1 MTTGLLIG
9 QLASKFGVSPQAIRY
24 YEQLG
29 LLNQPERNRSGYRLY
44 TLAAQD
50 RLQIIRSAQNFGLS
64 LHEIKELLEIG
75 EHSKAA
81 QSRMQQ
87 MVQNHLADLD
97 QQLEELNH
105 TRQQLGRRFEQL
117 QQLGAIGPQSQSL
130 LKLLQ
135 AIEDH
140 SHADDEGDE
149 DLSRSML
156 AKYAA
161 GERHF
166 TSIKLIG
173 AKLSGTLLSH
183 ANFNRA
189 ELMLASL
196 NETTLEQCKFREA
209 YLSGADM
216 IGAYLKEADLS
227 HAVLIGTDLSE
238 ATLTNANLIGSNLG
252 GACLCEADLRGANLS
267 EAILMGANLQGA
279 DLRGVNLFGSNL
291 IDANLEDVIVD
302 EPIVVNN
309 VTVSYPQPVP
319 NPI

>member
-29 LLNQPERNRSGYRLY
+29 LLKQPERNRSGYRLY
-44 TLAAQD
+44 TIAAQE

-64 LHEIKELLEIG
+64 LHEIKELLDIG
-75 EHSKAA
+75 EQSKDA
-81 QSRMQQ
+81 QQCMQQ
-87 MVQNHLADLD
+87 MVACHIEDLD
-97 QQLEELNH
+97 QQLTELNQ

-117 QQLGAIGPQSQSL
+117 QQLSTVGPQSQSL

-135 AIEDH
+135 TIEDQ
-140 SHADDEGDE
+140 SLTVLEGDE
-149 DLSRSML
+149 DISRGML

-166 TSIKLIG
+166 AGLKLIG

-196 NETTLEQCKFREA
+196 NEAALEQCTFREA

-216 IGAYLKEADLS
+216 IGAYLKQADLS

-238 ATLTNANLIGSNLG
+238 ATLTETSLIGSNLG

-302 EPIVVNN
+302 EPIVVDNS
-309 VTVSYPQPVP
+309 TVSYPQPVP
-319 NPI
+319 

>member
-9 QLASKFGVSPQAIRY
+9 QLASKFGVSSQAIRY

-29 LLNQPERNRSGYRLY
+29 LLKQPERNRSGYRLY
-44 TLAAQD
+44 TMAAQD

-64 LHEIKELLEIG
+64 LHEIKELLDIG
-75 EHSKAA
+75 EQSKDA
-81 QSRMQQ
+81 QQRMQQ
-87 MVQNHLADLD
+87 MVANHIAELD
-97 QQLEELNH
+97 QQLAELSH

-117 QQLGAIGPQSQSL
+117 QQLSTVGPQSQSL

-135 AIEDH
+135 TIEDQ
-140 SHADDEGDE
+140 SLTVLEGDE
-149 DLSRSML
+149 DISRGML

-166 TSIKLIG
+166 AGLKLIG

-196 NETTLEQCKFREA
+196 NEAALEQCTFREA

-216 IGAYLKEADLS
+216 IGAYLKQADLS

-238 ATLTNANLIGSNLG
+238 ATLTETSLIGSNLG

-291 IDANLEDVIVD
+291 IDANLEGVIVD
-302 EPIVVNN
+302 EPIVVDNS
-309 VTVSYPQPVP
+309 TVSYPQPVP
-319 NPI
+319 

>member
-29 LLNQPERNRSGYRLY
+29 LLKQPERNRSGYRLY
-44 TLAAQD
+44 TMAAQD

-64 LHEIKELLEIG
+64 LHEIKELLDLG
-75 EHSKAA
+75 EHSKEA
-81 QSRMQQ
+81 QQRMQE
-87 MVQNHLADLD
+87 MVGHHIEALD
-97 QQLEELNH
+97 QQLTELH
-105 TRQQLGRRFEQL
+105 HSRQQLGCRFEQL
-117 QQLGAIGPQSQSL
+117 QQLSTVGPQSQSL

-135 AIEDH
+135 TIEDQ
-140 SHADDEGDE
+140 SLASPEGDE
-149 DLSRSML
+149 DISKGIL

-161 GERHF
+161 GERQF
-166 TSIKLIG
+166 VGMKLIG
-173 AKLSGTLLSH
+173 AKLSGALLSH
-183 ANFNRA
+183 GNFNRA

-196 NETTLEQCKFREA
+196 NETALEQCTFREA

-216 IGAYLKEADLS
+216 IGAYLKQADLS

-238 ATLTNANLIGSNLG
+238 ATLTEASLIGSNLG

-291 IDANLEDVIVD
+291 LDANLEDVIVD
-302 EPIVVNN
+302 EPIVVDNS
-309 VTVSYPQPVP
+309 TVSYPQPVP
-319 NPI
+319 

>member
-29 LLNQPERNRSGYRLY
+29 LLKQPERNRSGYRLY
-44 TLAAQD
+44 TMAAQE

-64 LHEIKELLEIG
+64 LHEIKELLDIG
-75 EHSKAA
+75 EQSKDA
-81 QSRMQQ
+81 QQRMQQ
-87 MVQNHLADLD
+87 MVACHIEDLD
-97 QQLEELNH
+97 QQLTELNQ

-117 QQLGAIGPQSQSL
+117 QQLSTVGPQSQSL

-135 AIEDH
+135 TIEDQ
-140 SHADDEGDE
+140 SLTVLEGDE
-149 DLSRSML
+149 DISRGML

-166 TSIKLIG
+166 AGLKLIG

-196 NETTLEQCKFREA
+196 NEAALEQCTFREA

-216 IGAYLKEADLS
+216 IGAYLKQADLS

-238 ATLTNANLIGSNLG
+238 ATLTETSLIGSNLG

-291 IDANLEDVIVD
+291 IDANLEGVIVD
-302 EPIVVNN
+302 EPIVVDNS
-309 VTVSYPQPVP
+309 TVSYPQPVP
-319 NPI
+319 

>member
-9 QLASKFGVSPQAIRY
+9 QLATKFGVSPQAIRY

-50 RLQIIRSAQNFGLS
+50 RLQIIRSAQNLGLS
-64 LHEIKELLEIG
+64 LHEIKELLELG
-75 EHSKAA
+75 EHSPDA
-81 QSRMQQ
+81 QARMQE
-87 MVQNHLADLD
+87 MVQSHLGELD
-97 QQLEELNH
+97 EQLEELTH

-117 QQLGAIGPQSQSL
+117 QQFSAAGSRPQPL
-130 LKLLQ
+130 LKILQ
-135 AIEDH
+135 ALEDH
-140 SHADDEGDE
+140 NPAETVVADDISKG
-149 DLSRSML
+149 ML

-166 TSIKLIG
+166 SGIKLIG
-173 AKLSGTLLSH
+173 AKLNGTLLSH

-196 NETTLEQCKFREA
+196 NETALEQCTFREA

-216 IGAYLKEADLS
+216 IGAYLKDADLS

-238 ATLTNANLIGSNLG
+238 ATLAGASLIGSNLG

-267 EAILMGANLQGA
+267 EALLMGANLEGA

-291 IDANLEDVIVD
+291 IDANLKDVIVD
-302 EPIVVNN
+302 EPIMVDTPSVG
-309 VTVSYPQPVP
+309 YPQPVP
-319 NPI
+319 